1 LSRYHDGTSFKL
13 GFGSFGGG
21 LYVADWKVM
30 QGQEG
35 KTLEKP
41 SSLCPCFNR
50 IWIVMACIMGCLLL
64 VGCVD
69 DWRGTLG
76 H

>member
-1 LSRYHDGTSFKL
+1 ML
-13 GFGSFGGG
+13 
-21 LYVADWKVM
+21 
-30 QGQEG
+30 GQEG
-35 KTLEKP
+35 EALEKP
-41 SSLCPCFNR
+41 PSLCACFDCV
-50 IWIVMACIMGCLLL
+50 WIVVACIMGCLLL